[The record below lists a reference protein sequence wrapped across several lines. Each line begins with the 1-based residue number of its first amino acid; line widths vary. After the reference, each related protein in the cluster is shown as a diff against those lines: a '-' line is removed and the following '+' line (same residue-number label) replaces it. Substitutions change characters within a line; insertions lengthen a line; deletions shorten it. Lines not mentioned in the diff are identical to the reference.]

1 MLLNLFATGS
11 TDGLVVIWDFEMSK
25 IDDICYLPNGKLD
38 KINVNALKF
47 FDPYAVLIV
56 SYSDGTIYLW
66 GIKPNNEYRGECMFR
81 SQIIINYQEK

>member
-47 FDPYAVLIV
+47 FDPYAVLM
-56 SYSDGTIYLW
+56 LLRW
-66 GIKPNNEYRGECMFR
+66 NNIFVGNKT
-81 SQIIINYQEK
+81 Q